1 MTTGYASCR
10 SLRSPPRCPALPS
23 GSSSSYRLNVLSFLV
38 VFCFLSLFALPSS
51 AAKDPGKLDFV
62 RTESRMFTLA
72 TTPNARPSR
81 LNKRWSPYGLSHTM
95 ASAETGIAIW
105 ER

>member
-1 MTTGYASCR
+1 MSLVALTAALSSASVR
-10 SLRSPPRCPALPS
+10 LLLLL
-23 GSSSSYRLNVLSFLV
+23 SSECVVFLV
-38 VFCFLSLFALPSS
+38 VFYSLSVFALPSS

-81 LNKRWSPYGLSHTM
+81 LNKRWSPYG
-95 ASAETGIAIW
+95 
-105 ER
+105 